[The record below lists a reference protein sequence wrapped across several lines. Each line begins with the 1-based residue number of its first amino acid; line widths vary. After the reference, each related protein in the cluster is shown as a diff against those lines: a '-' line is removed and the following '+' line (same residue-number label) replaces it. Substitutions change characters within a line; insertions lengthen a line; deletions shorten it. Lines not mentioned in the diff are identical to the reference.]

1 MNCGEYPEDKSIPIV
16 NEGFRFE
23 TSTDGSGRVVCENV
37 VFIGGRLY
45 ACDAK
50 LIQPVIKAL
59 EEERESIRTEAHRL
73 LREKTEQFIEMSKRI
88 EKLEDQVTE
97 VCKEQRIFDK
107 ALDLATA
114 TTTFR
119 NWLLER
125 AKQELE
131 SET

>member
-73 LREKTEQFIEMSKRI
+73 LREKTEQFIEMSKEI
-88 EKLEDQVTE
+88 ERLNKLLNIICKDMESILEGEETTE
-97 VCKEQRIFDK
+97 FMIGRLDK
-107 ALDLATA
+107 HVNYI
-114 TTTFR
+114 R
-119 NWLLER
+119 N
-125 AKQELE
+125 ELKI
-131 SET
+131 S